1 MLTSIQSC
9 RRYVLLIVSRSVVR
23 MAKSTSNSNKDER
36 PANERRRISEDK
48 DATNKSKGMDVS
60 DYARHE
66 NSNDSA
72 FNDLAFSPESSL
84 KPEKLLEG
92 IQDFPS
98 LYSWDRVATGM
109 TLTLPA
115 LMKIGL
121 IYSFVWTF
129 KKIDTGLR
137 NLMVINLIYG
147 IFTDLVMAVLN
158 MSVNVGQ
165 TMLFVFN
172 LSVDLIPIK
181 SVRHIINAL
190 QRGTVRSAKYADSY
204 LAFRI
209 KDYLLNNPRLQETFT
224 ELMDDLL
231 HDVVKSSCSKAH
243 PNSNLSRG
251 EQIEKAYDG
260 LNKKSFEVETN

>member
-1 MLTSIQSC
+1 MGQKVRAVTRSRKQRQERKKSPFYRVFL
-9 RRYVLLIVSRSVVR
+9 SRSVVR

-48 DATNKSKGMDVS
+48 
-60 DYARHE
+60 
-66 NSNDSA
+66 
-72 FNDLAFSPESSL
+72 
-84 KPEKLLEG
+84 
-92 IQDFPS
+92 
-98 LYSWDRVATGM
+98 VATGR

-165 TMLFVFN
+165 TMLFIF
-172 LSVDLIPIK
+172 
-181 SVRHIINAL
+181 
-190 QRGTVRSAKYADSY
+190 
-204 LAFRI
+204 
-209 KDYLLNNPRLQETFT
+209 
-224 ELMDDLL
+224 
-231 HDVVKSSCSKAH
+231 
-243 PNSNLSRG
+243 
-251 EQIEKAYDG
+251 
-260 LNKKSFEVETN
+260 

>member
-1 MLTSIQSC
+1 MN
-9 RRYVLLIVSRSVVR
+9 
-23 MAKSTSNSNKDER
+23 NS
-36 PANERRRISEDK
+36 
-48 DATNKSKGMDVS
+48 
-60 DYARHE
+60 
-66 NSNDSA
+66 SNDSA

-98 LYSWDRVATGM
+98 LYSWDRVATGR

-137 NLMVINLIYG
+137 NLMVVNLIYG

-181 SVRHIINAL
+181 SELSNNYNILYTICI
-190 QRGTVRSAKYADSY
+190 Y
-204 LAFRI
+204 LI
-209 KDYLLNNPRLQETFT
+209 
-224 ELMDDLL
+224 
-231 HDVVKSSCSKAH
+231 
-243 PNSNLSRG
+243 
-251 EQIEKAYDG
+251 
-260 LNKKSFEVETN
+260 SF

>member
-1 MLTSIQSC
+1 MSSGVT
-9 RRYVLLIVSRSVVR
+9 

-48 DATNKSKGMDVS
+48 AAADKTKGMDVP

-72 FNDLAFSPESSL
+72 FFSPESCL

-98 LYSWDRVATGM
+98 LYTWDRVATGR

-147 IFTDLVMAVLN
+147 LLTDLIMAILKT
-158 MSVNVGQ
+158 SANVGQ

-172 LSVDLIPIK
+172 LLVELIPIK
-181 SVRHIINAL
+181 SVRHLIHAL

-231 HDVVKSSCSKAH
+231 HDVVKTSCSKAH

>member
-1 MLTSIQSC
+1 MN
-9 RRYVLLIVSRSVVR
+9 
-23 MAKSTSNSNKDER
+23 NS
-36 PANERRRISEDK
+36 
-48 DATNKSKGMDVS
+48 
-60 DYARHE
+60 
-66 NSNDSA
+66 SNDSA

-98 LYSWDRVATGM
+98 LYSWDRVATGR

-147 IFTDLVMAVLN
+147 ILTDLVMAVLN

-181 SVRHIINAL
+181 S
-190 QRGTVRSAKYADSY
+190 
-204 LAFRI
+204 
-209 KDYLLNNPRLQETFT
+209 
-224 ELMDDLL
+224 EL
-231 HDVVKSSCSKAH
+231 S
-243 PNSNLSRG
+243 NSNNIFYKCVSFFLI
-251 EQIEKAYDG
+251 IEWQRRRWPQRP
-260 LNKKSFEVETN
+260 